1 MTINFGKMKR
11 ILFKLVFEKAFVFLC
26 LIGALV
32 SCRQNTDPE
41 HIVDKAIEAHGGRL
55 FENVQIEFDF
65 RERSYSS
72 HRQEGLYTYTRAF
85 TDTAGQVKDILD
97 NEGFKRFINGRLA
110 QVSDERARAYS
121 SSVNSTVYFALLPF
135 GLDDPAVRKEF
146 VGETIIKGKPYYK
159 VRVTFDPEGGGDD
172 FEDVFLYWFN
182 QKTFTMDYLAYSFQN
197 EDGGGLRFREAYNAR
212 NVNGIFFQDYINYKP
227 KEKDVTLDQM
237 EDLFKSGDL
246 VELSRIDLHSISV
259 KPIQ

>member
-1 MTINFGKMKR
+1 M
-11 ILFKLVFEKAFVFLC
+11 VFEKAFVFLC

-135 GLDDPAVRKEF
+135 GLDDPAVRGRIVWGGLVPYDQVWVTGAHMATNLQFDQALTIGGQSIPAGKYAFFTIPGKDEWTVILNKNWEQHLADKYDQKEDL
-146 VGETIIKGKPYYK
+146 
-159 VRVTFDPEGGGDD
+159 VRV
-172 FEDVFLYWFN
+172 
-182 QKTFTMDYLAYSFQN
+182 K
-197 EDGGGLRFREAYNAR
+197 
-212 NVNGIFFQDYINYKP
+212 
-227 KEKDVTLDQM
+227 
-237 EDLFKSGDL
+237 
-246 VELSRIDLHSISV
+246 V
-259 KPIQ
+259 KPETVEQRQERLRYEINSLSENQGEIVVSWEKQRITLPVAAR